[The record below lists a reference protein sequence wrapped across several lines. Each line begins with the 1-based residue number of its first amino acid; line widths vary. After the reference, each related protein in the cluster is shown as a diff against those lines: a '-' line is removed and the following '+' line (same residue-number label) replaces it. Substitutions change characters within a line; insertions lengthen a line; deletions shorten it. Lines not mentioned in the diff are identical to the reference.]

1 MRPLFRPLHHLVA
14 IVVATL
20 LAIGLGSAATA
31 AESTATSPSMPA
43 AASPVRS
50 PAARTITNCRTS
62 EIPCRYRIVKFAYG
76 SRKYNMIKREL
87 ILRPARSNP
96 LPNCWAVGSH
106 TYAMQIFEDG
116 SSRIR
121 EYGCT
126 VIRPV
131 YARGWG
137 WSWLTSPTFWSTTW
151 KVTTCVAAIT
161 IALVPMLKAA
171 RLIRELGGITE
182 TAKLIVGAGTWA
194 DLRASVPALAEQ
206 ILGIGA
212 VTDACF

>member
-1 MRPLFRPLHHLVA
+1 MRLLSKPLHHLVA

-20 LAIGLGSAATA
+20 LAVGLGSAATVA
-31 AESTATSPSMPA
+31 APQANASPLPAASSPAKSPST
-43 AASPVRS
+43 
-50 PAARTITNCRTS
+50 RTITNCRTS
-62 EIPCRYRIVKFAYG
+62 EIPCRYRTVKFAYG
-76 SRKYNMIKREL
+76 SRKYYMIKREL
-87 ILRPARSNP
+87 TLRPARSNP
-96 LPNCWAVGSH
+96 LPNCWAIGSH

-126 VIRPV
+126 VVRPV

-206 ILGIGA
+206 ILGVGA